1 MIDQIKQLESS
12 SRMLEPGLE
21 LRGEFLN
28 QVSAFSQAYLESIAR
43 APANEADYD
52 GRELLDF
59 PISEQGIALEQALD
73 LLAKNVN
80 VTGINT
86 TSGRFL
92 GYIPGGGLFPAALGD
107 YLAAISNR
115 YAGHFF
121 ASPGA
126 VHIENLLLKWMAESV
141 GYPDKAAGNLSS
153 GGSIANLIAIVAA
166 RDTHEIVGERLNQ
179 SVIYLTEHAHHS
191 IDKALH
197 VAGLDGAVRQLV
209 PVDDRFRMDAT
220 ALEKQIAADR
230 ASGLKPWLIVAAAGT
245 TNTGSVDP
253 LPELSQLAERYG
265 LWFHVDGA
273 YGAFFNLCPEGKAI
287 LVGMDR
293 SDSLVLDP
301 HKTLFLPYGTG
312 AVLVRDGAQL
322 YASQNYAAA
331 YMQDIPEDLGEM
343 SPAELSPELTK
354 HFRGL
359 RLWLPLKLF
368 GLAPF
373 RAALS
378 EKILLARY
386 FHRRIGQIPGFVA
399 GPSPDLSV
407 VTYRYLP
414 KRGDPDEFNRVLV
427 QAIQKDGRIF
437 ISSTNINGSFVLRV
451 AIVSFR
457 THLDD
462 IDQALDVLQWT
473 AGRLENEDLTTG
485 K

>member
-1 MIDQIKQLESS
+1 MINRIKQLEYSS
-12 SRMLEPGLE
+12 QMLEPGLD
-21 LRGEFLN
+21 LRGEFLE
-28 QVSAFSQAYLESIAR
+28 QVVALSQAYLESIAD
-43 APANEADYD
+43 APANQAHYD

-59 PISEQGIALEQALD
+59 PISEQGIPMEQALR
-73 LLAKNVN
+73 LLAQNVN
-80 VTGINT
+80 ATGINT

-126 VHIENLLLKWMAESV
+126 VHIENMLLKWMAESM
-141 GYPDKAAGNLSS
+141 GYPNKAAGNLAS

-166 RDTHEIVGERLNQ
+166 RDTHAIAGERLSQ
-179 SVIYLTEHAHHS
+179 SVVYLTEHAHHS

-197 VAGLDGAVRQLV
+197 VAGLDGTIRRQI
-209 PVDDRFRMDAT
+209 PVDERFRMDAT
-220 ALEKQIAADR
+220 ALESQIIADK
-230 ASGLKPWLIVAAAGT
+230 AFGLNPWLIIAAAGT
-245 TNTGSVDP
+245 TNTGSIDP
-253 LPELSQLAERYG
+253 LPELSHIAELYG

-273 YGAFFNLCPEGKAI
+273 YGAFFNLCPEGKVA

-312 AVLVRDGAQL
+312 AVLVKDGAQL
-322 YASQNYAAA
+322 YASQNYDAA
-331 YMQDIPEDLGEM
+331 YMQDIPEDLGEL

-378 EKILLARY
+378 EKMLLARY

-414 KRGDPDEFNRVLV
+414 KRGDPDVFNRNLV
-427 QAIQKDGRIF
+427 HAIQEDGRIF

-462 IDQALDVLQWT
+462 IDQALDVLKWT
-473 AGRLENEDLTTG
+473 ADRLENTNFG
-485 K
+485 AGN